1 MALAGASILGPPPA
15 PPSTPWLGLRQ
26 ALRQLM
32 SFLEETPHCAATPL
46 RALAAADLFP
56 SLRFG
61 LRREPRGS
69 RRCMVSPTRSPAT
82 CPIPSSAPRLPQAV
96 WNLTAKI
103 CQKLSLASPNPSGVR
118 AGERQFPPSPPGTH
132 RVRETMWAP
141 RLETNDACSPTTSGE
156 RSVGAVEPHARE
168 RYRQALPAHGT
179 PRMSQDQ
186 SRPNVLLIITDQQRG
201 DCLGIDGHPVLQTP
215 AMDWLGASGT
225 FFRRGY
231 SESPSCIPARRVLMS
246 GRPPDE
252 DGMVGFMSAPWDPPA
267 TLAGELR
274 AAGYET
280 RMVGKLHLHPKRHR
294 FGFDVMELADSTRA
308 DDNEY
313 LDWLQ
318 GEFPLDRW
326 AMAHGATPNG
336 WIGRP
341 NHLPEEKTHT
351 FWCVSRAIEYL
362 EKRDPSCPFF
372 LNVSFIDPH
381 PPMTP
386 PDWFYDRY
394 AAMDLPEPA
403 MGDWMEPW
411 DGPPRG
417 IPAEKGPYGQRGPI
431 DPDAMHHLRAAYY
444 GMINHIDMQM
454 SRLFQYMRDNGLL
467 EETFIVFVS
476 DHGEM
481 LGDHQMYSKC
491 RALDASA
498 RVPFLARAPQRM
510 GLPREVVR
518 DQPVGLQ
525 DVMPT
530 ILEAVG
536 APIPESVSGRSLLPL
551 MRGEDADWRRYLHGE
566 HAGMYRYV
574 DGNHWLVD
582 QRYKYIWM
590 SQTGREF
597 VFDLHEDPLEERDL
611 SAQADLQP
619 WREHLIEVLRDRPE
633 GFTDGQRLIPGQTH
647 EHMVPT
653 KVPAGIT
660 VTRPKL

>member
-1 MALAGASILGPPPA
+1 MAVAATFVRTPGPA
-15 PPSTPWLGLRQ
+15 LPSTPRLGRPRVLRRLRRFLEATPRFAAAVLCTLATTA
-26 ALRQLM
+26 ALGRVLRPCRQQISLHQSGPNEAPPRLK
-32 SFLEETPHCAATPL
+32 SFLEKTLTCAKA
-46 RALAAADLFP
+46 
-56 SLRFG
+56 
-61 LRREPRGS
+61 
-69 RRCMVSPTRSPAT
+69 
-82 CPIPSSAPRLPQAV
+82 PIPAPSAGR
-96 WNLTAKI
+96 
-103 CQKLSLASPNPSGVR
+103 
-118 AGERQFPPSPPGTH
+118 
-132 RVRETMWAP
+132 
-141 RLETNDACSPTTSGE
+141 
-156 RSVGAVEPHARE
+156 VEPPALE
-168 RYRQALPAHGT
+168 RYRQALPAHRT

-280 RMVGKLHLHPKRHR
+280 RMVGKLHLHPKRKR
-294 FGFDVMELADSTRA
+294 FGFDVLELADSTRA

-394 AAMDLPEPA
+394 AALDLPEPA

-431 DPDAMHHLRAAYY
+431 DPGAMHNLRAAYY
-444 GMINHIDMQM
+444 GLINHIDMQL

-491 RALDASA
+491 RAFDASA

-510 GLPREVVR
+510 GFPREIVC

-536 APIPESVSGRSLLPL
+536 APIPDSVSGRSLLPL
-551 MRGEDADWRRYLHGE
+551 MRGDDAGWRRYLHGE
-566 HAGMYRYV
+566 HAGMYRYI

-582 QRYKYIWM
+582 TRYKYIWM
-590 SQTGREF
+590 SQTGRELF
-597 VFDLHEDPLEERDL
+597 FDLHEDPLEERDL
-611 SAQADLQP
+611 SAQVDLAP
-619 WREHLIEVLRDRPE
+619 WREHLIEKLRDRPE
-633 GFTDGQRLIPGQTH
+633 GFTDGQRLIPGQPH

-653 KVPAGIT
+653 KVPPGVT
-660 VTRPKL
+660 VARPKL

>member
-1 MALAGASILGPPPA
+1 
-15 PPSTPWLGLRQ
+15 
-26 ALRQLM
+26 
-32 SFLEETPHCAATPL
+32 
-46 RALAAADLFP
+46 
-56 SLRFG
+56 
-61 LRREPRGS
+61 
-69 RRCMVSPTRSPAT
+69 
-82 CPIPSSAPRLPQAV
+82 
-96 WNLTAKI
+96 
-103 CQKLSLASPNPSGVR
+103 
-118 AGERQFPPSPPGTH
+118 
-132 RVRETMWAP
+132 
-141 RLETNDACSPTTSGE
+141 
-156 RSVGAVEPHARE
+156 
-168 RYRQALPAHGT
+168 
-179 PRMSQDQ
+179 MSQDQ
-186 SRPNVLLIITDQQRG
+186 SRPNVLLIVTDQQRG

-215 AMDWLGASGT
+215 AMDWLGTSGT

-231 SESPSCIPARRVLMS
+231 SECPSCIPARRVLMS

-280 RMVGKLHLHPKRHR
+280 RMVGKLHLHPKRQR

-313 LDWLQ
+313 LDWLH
-318 GEFPLDRW
+318 GEIPMDRW

-510 GLPREVVR
+510 GLPREVVC

-536 APIPESVSGRSLLPL
+536 APIPESVTGRSLLPL
-551 MRGEDADWRRYLHGE
+551 MSGEDADWRRYLHGE

-660 VTRPKL
+660 VARPKL

>member
-1 MALAGASILGPPPA
+1 
-15 PPSTPWLGLRQ
+15 
-26 ALRQLM
+26 
-32 SFLEETPHCAATPL
+32 
-46 RALAAADLFP
+46 
-56 SLRFG
+56 
-61 LRREPRGS
+61 
-69 RRCMVSPTRSPAT
+69 
-82 CPIPSSAPRLPQAV
+82 
-96 WNLTAKI
+96 
-103 CQKLSLASPNPSGVR
+103 
-118 AGERQFPPSPPGTH
+118 
-132 RVRETMWAP
+132 
-141 RLETNDACSPTTSGE
+141 
-156 RSVGAVEPHARE
+156 
-168 RYRQALPAHGT
+168 
-179 PRMSQDQ
+179 MSQDQ
-186 SRPNVLLIITDQQRG
+186 SRPNVLLIVTDQQRG

-231 SESPSCIPARRVLMS
+231 SECPSCIPARRVLMS

-280 RMVGKLHLHPKRHR
+280 RMVGKLHLHPKRQR

-318 GEFPLDRW
+318 GEFPMDRW

-351 FWCVSRAIEYL
+351 FWCASRAIEYL

-386 PDWFYDRY
+386 PDWYYDRY
-394 AAMDLPEPA
+394 AALDLPEPA

-431 DPDAMHHLRAAYY
+431 DPGAMHALRAAYY
-444 GMINHIDMQM
+444 GMINHIDMQL
-454 SRLFQYMRDNGLL
+454 SRLFQYMRDNDLL

-491 RALDASA
+491 RAWTPRRASPSWPEPPSAWASPA
-498 RVPFLARAPQRM
+498 RSSAISPSACRTSCPPSSRPPECLFPNPSA
-510 GLPREVVR
+510 
-518 DQPVGLQ
+518 
-525 DVMPT
+525 
-530 ILEAVG
+530 G
-536 APIPESVSGRSLLPL
+536 AACCRSCV
-551 MRGEDADWRRYLHGE
+551 GEDDDWRRYLHGE

-611 SAQADLQP
+611 SGQADLQP

-633 GFTDGQRLIPGQTH
+633 GFTDGQRLIPGQPH

-653 KVPAGIT
+653 KVPAGVT

>member
-1 MALAGASILGPPPA
+1 
-15 PPSTPWLGLRQ
+15 
-26 ALRQLM
+26 
-32 SFLEETPHCAATPL
+32 
-46 RALAAADLFP
+46 
-56 SLRFG
+56 
-61 LRREPRGS
+61 
-69 RRCMVSPTRSPAT
+69 
-82 CPIPSSAPRLPQAV
+82 
-96 WNLTAKI
+96 
-103 CQKLSLASPNPSGVR
+103 
-118 AGERQFPPSPPGTH
+118 
-132 RVRETMWAP
+132 
-141 RLETNDACSPTTSGE
+141 
-156 RSVGAVEPHARE
+156 
-168 RYRQALPAHGT
+168 
-179 PRMSQDQ
+179 MSQDQ

-510 GLPREVVR
+510 GLPREVVC

-611 SAQADLQP
+611 STRVDLQP

>member
-1 MALAGASILGPPPA
+1 
-15 PPSTPWLGLRQ
+15 
-26 ALRQLM
+26 
-32 SFLEETPHCAATPL
+32 
-46 RALAAADLFP
+46 
-56 SLRFG
+56 
-61 LRREPRGS
+61 
-69 RRCMVSPTRSPAT
+69 
-82 CPIPSSAPRLPQAV
+82 
-96 WNLTAKI
+96 
-103 CQKLSLASPNPSGVR
+103 
-118 AGERQFPPSPPGTH
+118 
-132 RVRETMWAP
+132 
-141 RLETNDACSPTTSGE
+141 
-156 RSVGAVEPHARE
+156 
-168 RYRQALPAHGT
+168 
-179 PRMSQDQ
+179 MSQDQ

-280 RMVGKLHLHPKRHR
+280 RMVGKLHLHPKRQR
-294 FGFDVMELADSTRA
+294 FGFDVLELADSTRA
-308 DDNEY
+308 GDNEY
-313 LDWLQ
+313 LDWLH
-318 GEFPLDRW
+318 GEFPQDRW

-341 NHLPEEKTHT
+341 NHLPEEQTHT

-431 DPDAMHHLRAAYY
+431 DPGAMHNLRAAYY
-444 GMINHIDMQM
+444 GMINHIDMQV

-491 RALDASA
+491 RAFDASA

-510 GLPREVVR
+510 GLPREVVC

-536 APIPESVSGRSLLPL
+536 APVPESVSGRSLLPL
-551 MRGEDADWRRYLHGE
+551 MRGDNADWRPYLHGE
-566 HAGMYRYV
+566 HCGMYRYV

-582 QRYKYIWM
+582 TRYKYIWM
-590 SQTGREF
+590 SQTGRELF
-597 VFDLHEDPLEERDL
+597 FDLHEDPLEERDL
-611 SAQADLQP
+611 SAQADLAP
-619 WREHLIEVLRDRPE
+619 WREHLIEKLRDRPE
-633 GFTDGQRLIPGQTH
+633 GFTDGQRLIPGQPH
-647 EHMVPT
+647 EHMIPTMVP
-653 KVPAGIT
+653 PGIT